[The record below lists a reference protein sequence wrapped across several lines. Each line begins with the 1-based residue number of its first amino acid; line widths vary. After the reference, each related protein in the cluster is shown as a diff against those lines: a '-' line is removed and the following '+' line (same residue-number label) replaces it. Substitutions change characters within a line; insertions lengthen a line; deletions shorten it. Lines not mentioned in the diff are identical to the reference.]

1 MSIASTP
8 DYEAFGSVISDIW
21 LQLDK
26 MNGHLGMIAEYLRV
40 IAEKD

>member
-1 MSIASTP
+1 MNP
-8 DYEAFGSVISDIW
+8 DYGLSHIW
-21 LQLDK
+21 KELDE